1 MLEIKLKEEYDEWLR
16 KISKEVSIS
25 PEELAYMSIEKF
37 IKEYRTRKAVRA
49 YVEGEISLGKAA
61 EVAGMTKRKFMV
73 MIEDFG
79 IPLNLDARDF
89 IKSFSFLSELR
100 GLRVYKDTGV
110 I

>member
-16 KISKEVSIS
+16 KIAQEVSIS

-37 IKEYRTRKAVRA
+37 INEYRTKKAVKA

-61 EVAGMTKRKFMV
+61 EVAGMSKRKFMA

-79 IPLNLDARDF
+79 IPLNISAPDLVKGF
-89 IKSFSFLSELR
+89 GVLSELR
-100 GLRVYKDTGV
+100 IYK
-110 I
+110 

>member
-1 MLEIKLKEEYDEWLR
+1 MLEIKLKGEYDEWLR
-16 KISKEVSIS
+16 KIAREVSIS
-25 PEELAYMSIEKF
+25 PEELAYLSIEKF

-61 EVAGMTKRKFMV
+61 EVAGMSKRKFMV

-79 IPLNLDARDF
+79 IPFNISAHDLAKGLE
-89 IKSFSFLSELR
+89 FLSALR
-100 GLRVYKDTGV
+100 GYKDTFS

>member
-16 KISKEVSIS
+16 KISREVSIA

-37 IKEYRTRKAVRA
+37 INEYRTRKAVRA

-61 EVAGMTKRKFMV
+61 EVAGMSKRKFMV

-89 IKSFSFLSELR
+89 IKGFRFLSELR
-100 GLRVYKDTGV
+100 GLRVYKDIGA